1 MSTKHLGCLSRD
13 GIDLDADFHPLGGLI
28 HWFVIIFYWYHSAN
42 FYELKMDENSFN
54 QNDKTDYIA
63 CEKSHILYVKLILEI
78 DWFL

>member
-1 MSTKHLGCLSRD
+1 
-13 GIDLDADFHPLGGLI
+13 
-28 HWFVIIFYWYHSAN
+28 
-42 FYELKMDENSFN
+42 MDENSFN